1 MCESGWD
8 THCPPPAFSPVRGGE
23 GAQLDWGLLHRG
35 RTVKLG
41 FVAFND
47 DWGLHLLKGPI
58 LHPCIDL
65 CFSSRIPLR
74 KLVTVDY
81 LHVIFSPLFAAS
93 RLLASKLVPC
103 WTFYVFGRRQKRG
116 GLRGRSQ
123 HLPWRQRGQ
132 SIILERYWGPLW
144 HHHKLMSLWGI

>member
-8 THCPPPAFSPVRGGE
+8 TRCPPPAFSPVRGGE

-47 DWGLHLLKGPI
+47 DWGLYLLKGPI
-58 LHPCIDL
+58 LHPCVDL
-65 CFSSRIPLR
+65 CFSSRIPFR

-81 LHVIFSPLFAAS
+81 LHVIFSPLFTAS
-93 RLLASKLVPC
+93 WLLTSKLGSFLDLPC
-103 WTFYVFGRRQKRG
+103 VWKETKARRSERAEPTPALG
-116 GLRGRSQ
+116 AEGLVN
-123 HLPWRQRGQ
+123 HLGAV
-132 SIILERYWGPLW
+132 LGPFVT
-144 HHHKLMSLWGI
+144 SP